1 MSRLSAVGPGETTR
15 EQRAIFDAI
24 TGGDR
29 GRDRP
34 IESFLDAR
42 GGLAGPFNAWMHRPD
57 LGDAAHRLGE
67 RLRFHGVLPG
77 AAREIAI
84 LAVGAKWMAEYE
96 WWAHARIG
104 RREGVSEE
112 TIGAI
117 RRGERPVLP
126 DPVERVVYD
135 FTAALLRTG
144 KVGHAL
150 YGEARESIG
159 EEGLVE
165 LVTLAGYYTLVS
177 FILNAFEVPLPEGEP
192 YAFEGRKTPG

>member
-1 MSRLSAVGPGETTR
+1 M
-15 EQRAIFDAI
+15 
-24 TGGDR
+24 
-29 GRDRP
+29 
-34 IESFLDAR
+34 
-42 GGLAGPFNAWMHRPD
+42 
-57 LGDAAHRLGE
+57 
-67 RLRFHGVLPG
+67 
-77 AAREIAI
+77 
-84 LAVGAKWMAEYE
+84 
-96 WWAHARIG
+96 
-104 RREGVSEE
+104 
-112 TIGAI
+112 
-117 RRGERPVLP
+117 LP

-150 YGEARESIG
+150 YEEARESIG